1 MLILGIADLISALL
15 LVRGFYNVPI
25 PNAVIFFF
33 AVYLLIKA
41 IIFIADVGSWM
52 DIIAG
57 LLLVL
62 SISYSP
68 PTFLLFGFAALVG
81 LKGGMSLMAGIR

>member
-1 MLILGIADLISALL
+1 MLLLGAADLIAALL
-15 LVRGFYNVPI
+15 LVRGFYNILV

-33 AVYLLIKA
+33 AAYLFIKA
-41 IIFIADVGSWM
+41 LIFIADIGSWM

-62 SISYSP
+62 SISNTIP
-68 PTFLLFGFAALVG
+68 VFLLLGFAALVG
-81 LKGGMSLMAGIR
+81 LKGAMSILGSVH